1 MWERE
6 RWRNKHESN
15 VQEIGALTI
24 SNCLVLPMTIIP
36 KGDSYQIW
44 TDTYSLKAS
53 GTNHYTKEPFLF
65 YFIILYSEI
74 RNWTQSNRLWSYC
87 ATVTLL
93 RFYLFIFIII
103 IIIILIFSKCG
114 HFVYT
119 KNTHICIVYTKCP
132 PFPARS
138 FLLMFYNNFTYL
150 LTGF

>member
-1 MWERE
+1 MQLQN
-6 RWRNKHESN
+6 WRNKHESN

-74 RNWTQSNRLWSYC
+74 RSWTQSNRLWSYC

-93 RFYLFIFIII
+93 RFYLFIKIVNSNYKATIWN
-103 IIIILIFSKCG
+103 FSLNEIKLSWVKFFW
-114 HFVYT
+114 HEKYTYFVVSSKT
-119 KNTHICIVYTKCP
+119 
-132 PFPARS
+132 
-138 FLLMFYNNFTYL
+138 
-150 LTGF
+150 

>member
-1 MWERE
+1 MQLLH
-6 RWRNKHESN
+6 WRNKHESN

-53 GTNHYTKEPFLF
+53 GTNHYTKEPLLF
-65 YFIILYSEI
+65 VIILYSEI

-93 RFYLFIFIII
+93 RFLLLYY
-103 IIIILIFSKCG
+103 IILEKIVVDIFLYVPKNV
-114 HFVYT
+114 HRLNHYT
-119 KNTHICIVYTKCP
+119 FFMQILIYFNIIFC
-132 PFPARS
+132 
-138 FLLMFYNNFTYL
+138 
-150 LTGF
+150 